1 MKANKEV
8 ISVLDKKAAEINLL
22 KQEIEKKAK
31 QDIEKLTD
39 QLKYLKEKYE
49 GQKIEEKLHL
59 ISKSISEFETSL
71 RAIGNTLCCNYCV
84 EEVK

>member
-59 ISKSISEFETSL
+59 ISKSISEF
-71 RAIGNTLCCNYCV
+71 
-84 EEVK
+84 